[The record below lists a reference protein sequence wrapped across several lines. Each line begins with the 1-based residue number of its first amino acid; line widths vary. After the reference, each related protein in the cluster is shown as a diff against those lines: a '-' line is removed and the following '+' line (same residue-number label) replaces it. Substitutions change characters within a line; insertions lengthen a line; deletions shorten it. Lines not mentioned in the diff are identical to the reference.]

1 MQQIPVC
8 SSPADEGSLMS
19 KEYIFE
25 DFEDDYD
32 TNPWED
38 VQKKWAADSV
48 LRHCLQYKENVFVNS
63 ETGQKRGK
71 YAPFWP
77 VFAYIPIFI
86 AWESDIFG
94 KNSKISRMKNT
105 KTSKH

>member
-32 TNPWED
+32 SKPWED
-38 VQKKWAADSV
+38 VPEK
-48 LRHCLQYKENVFVNS
+48 
-63 ETGQKRGK
+63 
-71 YAPFWP
+71 
-77 VFAYIPIFI
+77 
-86 AWESDIFG
+86 
-94 KNSKISRMKNT
+94 
-105 KTSKH
+105 